1 MNSTE
6 QTIKCTSCRCWAQPD
21 DFKKETKRGFRILK
35 SCIRCR
41 DKAKKTRE
49 KNKCEHNRQKS
60 HCKECGGASICKHNR
75 RRNQC
80 KDCDGASICIH
91 KRMRCRCKEC
101 GGASICKHN
110 RRRNQC
116 KDCDGASIC
125 IHKRMR
131 CHCKECGGAS
141 ICKHNRQRIQCK
153 ICDPNGH
160 LMMIVRSR
168 TRKIL
173 KHNKSKQSIEYLK
186 CSSQVL
192 REWIEI
198 QFEEGMTWDNYGE
211 WHIDHRIPLKYDN
224 PTLEEIIERL
234 NYENLQPMWAT
245 DNISKGNRFI
255 G

>member
-75 RRNQC
+75 RRN
-80 KDCDGASICIH
+80 
-91 KRMRCRCKEC
+91 
-101 GGASICKHN
+101 
-110 RRRNQC
+110 
-116 KDCDGASIC
+116 
-125 IHKRMR
+125 
-131 CHCKECGGAS
+131 
-141 ICKHNRQRIQCK
+141 QCK